1 MEPNKEKEEDNHNQ
15 YQGNQNNQNKD
26 NNHFYQKKGY
36 RRGNYRGN
44 NNFRGRGNF
53 QQNQYRPQI
62 QNRQYINPYYAQEM
76 IYRTEMYIYT
86 KYRHLIDINVKNNG
100 LSKKLTDS
108 SSFYVI
114 KSFSE
119 ENVHKSIKYGVWSS
133 SKNGNQTLTNSYNL
147 VQGKKG
153 DVYLFFSCNGSGR
166 FVGVARMKSACD
178 NNKSFEYWTQDGK
191 WPGIFEVEWVFIK
204 DVPFKEFKNIIITM
218 KDGET
223 KPISNARDTQEIPF
237 EFAKVMIEKID
248 KYQNS
253 NTILEHFE
261 YYDIRQENYEKQIKL
276 MKEQKQNQNQNHQK
290 AACFNLNFPSNT
302 YSKILLC

>member
-1 MEPNKEKEEDNHNQ
+1 MEPNKDKEEDNHNQ

-119 ENVHKSIKYGVWSS
+119 ENVHKSIK
-133 SKNGNQTLTNSYNL
+133 
-147 VQGKKG
+147 
-153 DVYLFFSCNGSGR
+153 
-166 FVGVARMKSACD
+166 
-178 NNKSFEYWTQDGK
+178 
-191 WPGIFEVEWVFIK
+191 
-204 DVPFKEFKNIIITM
+204 
-218 KDGET
+218 
-223 KPISNARDTQEIPF
+223 
-237 EFAKVMIEKID
+237 
-248 KYQNS
+248 
-253 NTILEHFE
+253 
-261 YYDIRQENYEKQIKL
+261 
-276 MKEQKQNQNQNHQK
+276 
-290 AACFNLNFPSNT
+290 
-302 YSKILLC
+302 